1 MYLHLGG
8 EVVVRTRDILGI
20 FDLETT
26 TTVKSTREYL
36 SECEKRLLIT
46 NVTTE
51 LPKSFVITTSPEGV
65 RVYITQIS
73 CNTLKL
79 RAKQRSL

>member
-8 EVVVRTRDILGI
+8 DVVVRTRDILGI

-46 NVTTE
+46 NVTSE

-79 RAKQRSL
+79 RARHGRL

>member
-8 EVVVRTRDILGI
+8 DVVVRTRDILGI

-36 SECEKRLLIT
+36 NKCEKRLLIT
-46 NVTTE
+46 NVTSE

-79 RAKQRSL
+79 RAKHGRL